1 MSSSTSRSTF
11 PHQAVGLLRASS
23 ACRSRCGWSGRHSR
37 VPLVATP
44 PHFAVSQRQ
53 ESERKLALT
62 PALSPRR
69 GRAVVRLSTL
79 CPSRLQS
86 APSCVL
92 FLKQYDHPT
101 RSYRPHAG
109 ERFTL
114 SWGERA
120 GVRASVPLTFLS
132 LLHWNTSRNPRAGAL
147 IGIETCPTHGTAKSH
162 KRAGRMGRP
171 AAKIF

>member
-69 GRAVVRLSTL
+69 GRAVVRLFTL

-86 APSCVL
+86 AASFVS

-101 RSYRPHAG
+101 SSYRQHAG

-120 GVRASVPLTFLS
+120 GVRASVFPKLKF
-132 LLHWNTSRNPRAGAL
+132 WAQIRIGSRRLRRFDARSSTGC
-147 IGIETCPTHGTAKSH
+147 ETRTGLGEFE
-162 KRAGRMGRP
+162 R
-171 AAKIF
+171 